1 MEYKIKYTQYN
12 SFNVFVQAVYCNK
25 VLIQINTLHKVQ
37 MRLNSKLN
45 LKFSLICTYLTFYL
59 QSEDA

>member
-1 MEYKIKYTQYN
+1 MEYKVKYTQYN

-25 VLIQINTLHKVQ
+25 VLIQNKYVTYKIQ

-45 LKFSLICTYLTFYL
+45 LKFSLICFYL
-59 QSEDA
+59 SNILFTK

>member
-1 MEYKIKYTQYN
+1 MEYKVKYTQYN

-25 VLIQINTLHKVQ
+25 VLIQNKYVTYKVQ

-45 LKFSLICTYLTFYL
+45 LKFSLSALLI
-59 QSEDA
+59 